1 MTDIQAILVEL
12 AAEIDE
18 ISKENHLTYYLDGK
32 TLRDA
37 MRKGGFE
44 TDEPELEL
52 LMPAKDAVS
61 LMHILKDRGRP
72 DRYLESMMTNGKF
85 PGVFLHYGNRNTLD
99 FNTTQFGMYE
109 NHGICV
115 TIHILRPAG
124 KGEEGRVEQM
134 RTGMECAWEA
144 GADPIRLAPPKAVYG
159 SSEAKM
165 VRRLKSLL
173 GSRLTAR
180 RLFTFFLGADRSA
193 ASGWYLKPYWKGKR
207 EFVPAEWFGEGRPVD
222 FEGHTFN
229 APADAEAYL
238 SKTIGKDWKTR
249 APKYKPYLPTTR
261 LIDTE
266 IPYAEYL
273 EALRAESIDQDTV
286 WKKWVDFRQKQKE
299 FREYS
304 KLRKKAWNYLFLS
317 GTRFALWN
325 YYAPRKKALNQLYI
339 AGDLDGL
346 RRELQPYV
354 EEAREQISLGLG
366 LYFDKDLFRYLKIVL
381 DHQGESKLF
390 QKIEKAVPKNHR
402 EPIVLKDCR
411 GEPIPMEQEQE

>member
-134 RTGMECAWEA
+134 RTGMECAW
-144 GADPIRLAPPKAVYG
+144 
-159 SSEAKM
+159 
-165 VRRLKSLL
+165 
-173 GSRLTAR
+173 
-180 RLFTFFLGADRSA
+180 
-193 ASGWYLKPYWKGKR
+193 
-207 EFVPAEWFGEGRPVD
+207 
-222 FEGHTFN
+222 
-229 APADAEAYL
+229 
-238 SKTIGKDWKTR
+238 
-249 APKYKPYLPTTR
+249 
-261 LIDTE
+261 
-266 IPYAEYL
+266 
-273 EALRAESIDQDTV
+273 
-286 WKKWVDFRQKQKE
+286 
-299 FREYS
+299 
-304 KLRKKAWNYLFLS
+304 
-317 GTRFALWN
+317 
-325 YYAPRKKALNQLYI
+325 
-339 AGDLDGL
+339 
-346 RRELQPYV
+346 
-354 EEAREQISLGLG
+354 
-366 LYFDKDLFRYLKIVL
+366 
-381 DHQGESKLF
+381 
-390 QKIEKAVPKNHR
+390 
-402 EPIVLKDCR
+402 
-411 GEPIPMEQEQE
+411 